1 MVDIENGENFEK
13 IFNGDNMNS
22 QFYKKETF
30 FRHKL
35 EVTLTILS
43 ILKIQLILYKN
54 ERANHFTKLFI
65 INEITKIK

>member
-43 ILKIQLILYKN
+43 ILKI
-54 ERANHFTKLFI
+54 
-65 INEITKIK
+65 